1 MQLLKFS
8 GSKAEW
14 YDSVITGY
22 NVAASALTVTLVG
35 IGAVTGVF

>member
-1 MQLLKFS
+1 MQFLQYD

-22 NVAASALTVTLVG
+22 NVAASALTVALVA
-35 IGAVTGVF
+35 IGATTGVF

>member
-1 MQLLKFS
+1 MQRLQYS

-22 NVAASALTVTLVG
+22 LLAASALTVALVA
-35 IGAVTGVF
+35 IGTVTGVF